1 MDIDFDMAKERISS
15 LIDKWSYEVITDL
28 LKEISIAS
36 EQRNIRDIELTLE
49 SIKSVQKQAFEIK
62 NRIIRASTTQQI
74 FSTLDCEMFY
84 DVEETLLGKFLDIE
98 IKIKK

>member
-1 MDIDFDMAKERISS
+1 MDIDFNMAKERISI
-15 LIDKWSYEVITDL
+15 LIDNWSYEVITDL
-28 LKEISIAS
+28 LREISIAS
-36 EQRNIRDIELTLE
+36 EQRNIRDIELTLD

-62 NRIIRASTTQQI
+62 NRIIRSSTTQQI